1 MPIIT
6 IRIEDDLRNNA
17 SSVLDALGLD
27 IPTAV
32 RMYLK
37 AIVRENGLPIGTKLT
52 APAAPAAEDAAAVP
66 DQEAPAD
73 SAE

>member
-37 AIVRENGLPIGTKLT
+37 ESDLHNRIVPCRIERRFRDGVL
-52 APAAPAAEDAAAVP
+52 ASRA
-66 DQEAPAD
+66 
-73 SAE
+73 